1 MINKYNYI
9 DNILC
14 KRERE
19 GDKDKREIH
28 REKIADRDR
37 QTEQL
42 NNFQTLRKVV
52 DFAIKREEGKR
63 RRMRKK
69 KKKGKNFTNFAK
81 NRYETNCDPLC
92 SLISIMKYR
101 ISQINFLVKAR
112 HRLRSVFFLA
122 EYYSHLHNDDTIFVD
137 LCRGIRF
144 QVFLCLNNVKLI
156 IE

>member
-14 KRERE
+14 KRERK

-63 RRMRKK
+63 RKDEKEKEKREKFYELCKK
-69 KKKGKNFTNFAK
+69 
-81 NRYETNCDPLC
+81 
-92 SLISIMKYR
+92 SI
-101 ISQINFLVKAR
+101 
-112 HRLRSVFFLA
+112 
-122 EYYSHLHNDDTIFVD
+122 
-137 LCRGIRF
+137 
-144 QVFLCLNNVKLI
+144 
-156 IE
+156 